1 MKEFK
6 TSIRVSEETIEKLD
20 ELKLTAGESYENILI
35 RLLDLYEPLFTDD

>member
-1 MKEFK
+1 MLEIK
-6 TSIRVSEETIEKLD
+6 TSIRVSDENIKKLD